1 MIQAGN
7 TEGIS
12 DIIRFVLEID
22 KLKGVLRKVKPTGE
36 DPDENT
42 AEHRWQIALFAFSL
56 AQVVEISV
64 AVNRRLRCFSCMIS
78 GRSMREIN
86 LSSRRMVGKTATL
99 LSFAPSS
106 EFVISPHLKWPIG

>member
-22 KLKGVLRKVKPTGE
+22 KLKGVLRKVNPTGE
-36 DPDENT
+36 DRYENT
-42 AEHRWQIALFAFSL
+42 AEHRWQIALFALSL

-64 AVNRRLRCFSCMIS
+64 DVNLGDCDA
-78 GRSMREIN
+78 
-86 LSSRRMVGKTATL
+86 SRA
-99 LSFAPSS
+99 
-106 EFVISPHLKWPIG
+106 